1 MEIMKIIL
9 TITESFFIIYLMC
22 YAFLLV
28 TSVIVGAISIYDK
41 MQKNKFKNL
50 IEVDEELRISII
62 IPAFNEEITIM
73 NTIDSLAQ
81 LDYKN
86 YEIVVVNDGSS
97 DKTLDFLLENCQIE
111 RKDKYIQNH
120 IKTKPIRAIYEGK
133 YKGKNITV
141 IDKENGGKA
150 DSLNVGIN
158 VSNYPWFICMDA
170 DSILQ
175 SDALK
180 NVVVPILEDETVIAS
195 GGAIMISN
203 GVTLKNGKVEKYD
216 IPKNLLAASQ
226 TVEYNRTFLASRIM
240 FDKINA
246 NLIISGAFGLFRKD
260 IVVAA
265 GGYEPSTRGED
276 MELVVKL
283 HSFCRVNQ
291 RKYKIKYVQNAIC
304 WTQAPED
311 WKGLISQRRRWHI
324 GLYECLKKYSNM
336 FFKKEYGVIGSLSYL
351 YFLLYEF
358 LSPYIEVVGIIVTIL
373 MYFCNLINFEFM
385 FVFYLFYI
393 LLGIIISTT
402 AYASTVYIN
411 QLEFTF
417 KKLIK
422 VVGLCFLEIGFLRFV
437 LTWVRFTALFGYNK
451 NKYHWGKIQR
461 KEMK

>member
-203 GVTLKNGKVEKYD
+203 GVT
-216 IPKNLLAASQ
+216 
-226 TVEYNRTFLASRIM
+226 
-240 FDKINA
+240 
-246 NLIISGAFGLFRKD
+246 
-260 IVVAA
+260 
-265 GGYEPSTRGED
+265 
-276 MELVVKL
+276 
-283 HSFCRVNQ
+283 
-291 RKYKIKYVQNAIC
+291 
-304 WTQAPED
+304 
-311 WKGLISQRRRWHI
+311 
-324 GLYECLKKYSNM
+324 
-336 FFKKEYGVIGSLSYL
+336 
-351 YFLLYEF
+351 
-358 LSPYIEVVGIIVTIL
+358 
-373 MYFCNLINFEFM
+373 
-385 FVFYLFYI
+385 
-393 LLGIIISTT
+393 
-402 AYASTVYIN
+402 
-411 QLEFTF
+411 
-417 KKLIK
+417 
-422 VVGLCFLEIGFLRFV
+422 
-437 LTWVRFTALFGYNK
+437 
-451 NKYHWGKIQR
+451 
-461 KEMK
+461 